1 VAERKQREAEDLDR
15 YYSEGT
21 TDEEDGEDEE
31 AKAWREYWDMMGEAE
46 WNRQAEKR
54 DGARKHGVVC
64 TVL

>member
-1 VAERKQREAEDLDR
+1 VAERKQQEAEDLDP

-21 TDEEDGEDEE
+21 TDEEDGENEE
-31 AKAWREYWDMMGEAE
+31 ARAWREYWDTMEEAE
-46 WNRQAEKR
+46 WNSLAEKR